1 MRLSEQ
7 VRSTILDR
15 ALKHGFDKDRAL
27 LKKREKTLGEMAY
40 NDIYSKKV
48 RDLMQALPAG
58 YLPETSNVLC
68 RFGSTEGRVYF
79 EKEKRVPAKHD
90 RYSAVAKIFP
100 GDHKLTQQYLELSQ
114 QQKDLNTRYKETRE
128 QIKAILYSVT
138 TLKKLQEIWPEC
150 EPFIKDMLITQK
162 PALPAVPVKEVN
174 KSLGLP
180 V

>member
-1 MRLSEQ
+1 MKLSNDI
-7 VRSTILDR
+7 RGTILDR
-15 ALKHGFDKDRAL
+15 ALKHGFDKPRDL
-27 LKKREKTLGEMAY
+27 LKRAEKAFGEMAY

-48 RDLMQALPAG
+48 RDMMQALPAD
-58 YLPETSNVLC
+58 YLPVTSSVLC
-68 RFGSTEGRVYF
+68 RFGATEGRALF
-79 EKEKRVPAKHD
+79 EKPKRVPTKHD
-90 RYSAVAKIFP
+90 RYSAVAKIFS

-128 QIKAILYSVT
+128 QIKAILDSVT
-138 TLKKLQEIWPEC
+138 TLKRLQEIWPEC
-150 EPFIKDMLITQK
+150 EPFIKDMLITKK

>member
-1 MRLSEQ
+1 MKLSNDI
-7 VRSTILDR
+7 RGTILDR
-15 ALKHGFDKDRAL
+15 ALKHGFEKNREL
-27 LKKREKTLGEMAY
+27 LKRAEKAFGEMAY

-48 RDLMQALPAG
+48 RDLMQALPTG
-58 YLPETSNVLC
+58 YLPETSNLLC
-68 RFGSTEGRVYF
+68 RFGSTEGRLSF

-100 GDHKLTQQYLELSQ
+100 GDHKLTQQYLDLSK
-114 QQKDLNTRYKETRE
+114 QQKELNAQYKETRE

-138 TLKKLQEIWPEC
+138 TLKRLQEVWPEC
-150 EPFIKDMLITQK
+150 EPFIKDMLITKK